1 MGWVVWRAAG
11 LGAVWV
17 FAFAV
22 GPSARAQTLH
32 EALAKTYL
40 TNPDIAAERARLREV
55 DEDVAQANAK
65 WRPSVSLEGEV
76 GRSSSTAKDWH
87 GKFDYRSQT
96 WSADVVASQPLFTG
110 GRNGAEKRQALA
122 RVRGARA
129 GLRVKEQKVLLDAV
143 IAFVDVARNETVLD
157 VVRQDVQLLQEL
169 LKEVTDRREAKRAT
183 ESDVDQTLAALEAA
197 RAECIA
203 NLAGLQD
210 SWRAYEQVVG
220 EVPILAATPD
230 GEPSRVNAC
239 IDAKGDR
246 IRSTIAMPRDLP
258 AAPGSLEEVEKSA
271 QGDVPELDAARA
283 DEEEARHAIAEAY
296 AELMPSAALTAR
308 LGTSGQEFDPEST
321 RRDASISATLSI
333 PIFNTGA
340 EWSEIRAAREANNR
354 ARLLIASSQRQ
365 VTRDAVHAWYD
376 LVSIRAVRAVNKVQ
390 AETVL
395 RAFEGLRREMTD
407 PKLHRSVTDLLG
419 LREAFLG
426 TQRLLI
432 GSDRDEAVAIYRLLA
447 SMGKLNA
454 AHLQLPVTVYDAGA
468 NLKAQATRV
477 VGDSI
482 QGE

>member
-1 MGWVVWRAAG
+1 
-11 LGAVWV
+11 
-17 FAFAV
+17 
-22 GPSARAQTLH
+22 
-32 EALAKTYL
+32 
-40 TNPDIAAERARLREV
+40 
-55 DEDVAQANAK
+55 
-65 WRPSVSLEGEV
+65 
-76 GRSSSTAKDWH
+76 
-87 GKFDYRSQT
+87 
-96 WSADVVASQPLFTG
+96 
-110 GRNGAEKRQALA
+110 
-122 RVRGARA
+122 
-129 GLRVKEQKVLLDAV
+129 
-143 IAFVDVARNETVLD
+143 
-157 VVRQDVQLLQEL
+157 
-169 LKEVTDRREAKRAT
+169 
-183 ESDVDQTLAALEAA
+183 
-197 RAECIA
+197 
-203 NLAGLQD
+203 
-210 SWRAYEQVVG
+210 
-220 EVPILAATPD
+220 
-230 GEPSRVNAC
+230 
-239 IDAKGDR
+239 
-246 IRSTIAMPRDLP
+246 
-258 AAPGSLEEVEKSA
+258 
-271 QGDVPELDAARA
+271 
-283 DEEEARHAIAEAY
+283 
-296 AELMPSAALTAR
+296 MPSAELTAR
-308 LGTSGQEFDPEST
+308 LGTGGQEFDPEST

-468 NLKAQATRV
+468 NLKAQATRI